1 MFWSCMLLGTAGHTY
16 GANGVW
22 QVNTREKPF
31 GRSPHGMSWG
41 DTPWED
47 AYQLPGS
54 SDVALGKRLLSRCE
68 WWRFEHHSEWVEP
81 RWNKDNYAG
90 AYAAGIPREVRV
102 IFFPLSWWGIRHGQ
116 RHREG
121 RPLPRPSDQSHGR
134 KRNGLRASR
143 TGCEWRL
150 GAAGRQPTVEADADI
165 SGLGAGIGSV
175 RRRNTHTLQLFR
187 LSHVYNCDG
196 SENMRL

>member
-1 MFWSCMLLGTAGHTY
+1 MINAEVCYEGIGQASRQEVQRLMFWSCMLLGAAGHTY

-102 IFFPLSWWGIRHGQ
+102 IFFPLSWWGSGTVKGIEKDVHY
-116 RHREG
+116 
-121 RPLPRPSDQSHGR
+121 
-134 KRNGLRASR
+134 RA
-143 TGCEWRL
+143 RL
-150 GAAGRQPTVEADADI
+150 INPM
-165 SGLGAGIGSV
+165 
-175 RRRNTHTLQLFR
+175 
-187 LSHVYNCDG
+187 DG
-196 SENMRL
+196 SETDLGPVAPDANGDWELPVGSPPWRLMPIFQDWVLVLEA